1 MKAIDLINAMCYDSS
16 LAEMGATVILDEGKS
31 LPDYFGTTKPF
42 EGYLVQNGIYFYL
55 YIAQGEEPY
64 FYHLLGMPNAVSVR
78 DEEEDVVALWR
89 VE

>member
-1 MKAIDLINAMCYDSS
+1 MKAIDLINAMCYDCAI
-16 LAEMGATVILDEGKS
+16 AENGATVILDGRS

-55 YIAQGEEPY
+55 YIEQGEEPY

-78 DEEEDVVALWR
+78 DEEKDVVALWR